1 MGRNRSQD
9 GQRPCLRAFLKAA
22 LPLAL
27 LWAMAF
33 LHGCSGPGNSASLS
47 RGAMPPVSAAQGV
60 ARIHALPTLF
70 NLAEGLVYQLEEN
83 ARQGSLSG
91 MPLVV
96 TSSVSIDN
104 LAETSRFGRLLGEAI
119 GSELFRRG
127 ADVRDIRN
135 TGSLQVMPLEGEMAL
150 SRQAQMLAKEVD
162 AQAVVVGTYGLT
174 DASVVV
180 NIRMLDIATGRI
192 FSVAMSEI
200 ARTSTIES
208 MLHPEGFS
216 AGGELGGPT
225 TFDRLQE

>member
-1 MGRNRSQD
+1 MHQQEAG
-9 GQRPCLRAFLKAA
+9 
-22 LPLAL
+22 
-27 LWAMAF
+27 
-33 LHGCSGPGNSASLS
+33 
-47 RGAMPPVSAAQGV
+47 QGV
-60 ARIHALPTLF
+60 VRIHALPTLF

-83 ARQGSLSG
+83 ARQGALGG
-91 MPLVV
+91 MPVVV
-96 TSSVSIDN
+96 TSAVSIDN
-104 LAETSRFGRLLGEAI
+104 LAETSRFGRLLSEAI

-150 SRQAQMLAKEVD
+150 SRQAEMLARQVD

-216 AGGELGGPT
+216 QGGELGGPT